1 MLSLLCSDLTSSIV
15 ILLVT
20 AESVINV
27 LQLRIRNNVLYSS
40 LFLTVVRNGLL
51 AEEAQTIE
59 DQLQLPVQ
67 TALPEDLQ
75 PVTDNE
81 EQDVLLA
88 TEAQED
94 LCFHEDKDPWME
106 DVAPI
111 DPAEICAEL
120 EASEEA
126 VETLPQEDAGPIETP
141 PGDASV
147 DQPLNE
153 ASQKEPEFVAMLAET
168 VALVEEVSAETA
180 PEVTIG
186 SAETTGS
193 EPLEALM
200 VEEEVAVVTSDQ
212 AAGPGTT
219 MSTEPVL
226 SGSTAPVTTEP
237 TEPGSSETTDHATA
251 EPTEPVPDEEAE
263 KAPTVPTEPAPS
275 KPTDLVTDEPTEPVP
290 GDKPEQ
296 APIIQT
302 ESGPSDE
309 AVSETTETASSESA
323 GPVPNEAVG
332 PESSDNTEPAPSEDR
347 GPTTETMEPSPS
359 RETEQASIDSK
370 GPEPSEEAALPL
382 GEPIEPVSSK
392 SAGPVPCDNAEPT
405 LSEDRGPKT
414 TETAES
420 LPSPEAEQATIE
432 TKGTEPSEDVNP
444 PLSETIEP
452 ALSNEASRPEPC
464 DDIEPSSTE
473 DAGQITTK
481 ETEPELNEPAE
492 QTPLEASGP
501 SPNDSAEPVEPVET
515 VPPSET
521 TTGNEV
527 LGVTPVPAEAAEPL
541 TKEAAVGSVSGEVV
555 AACEDA
561 VATLDLAPDAAVAPD
576 AQAAATTMEAMPVK
590 CLSLVIDPEIALATI
605 PQLPPSP
612 PPTGTT
618 EGHHPLPEEEGTAVE
633 ASCPTEPTHAPAPK
647 DRLPVA
653 TPDQEEEFPAS
664 RPKEAEKVVS
674 SPLAEASMDEST
686 SSEPAS
692 MKPSTVMLS

>member
-1 MLSLLCSDLTSSIV
+1 M
-15 ILLVT
+15 T
-20 AESVINV
+20 A
-27 LQLRIRNNVLYSS
+27 
-40 LFLTVVRNGLL
+40 VRNGLL

-75 PVTDNE
+75 PVADNE
-81 EQDVLLA
+81 AQDVLLA

-111 DPAEICAEL
+111 DPAEICTEL

-126 VETLPQEDAGPIETP
+126 VETLLQEDAGPIETTP
-141 PGDASV
+141 EDASV

-153 ASQKEPEFVAMLAET
+153 AAQKEPEFVAMLTEI

-186 SAETTGS
+186 SAETAGS

-200 VEEEVAVVTSDQ
+200 VEEEAAVVTFDQ
-212 AAGPGTT
+212 AAG
-219 MSTEPVL
+219 
-226 SGSTAPVTTEP
+226 PVTTEP
-237 TEPGSSETTDHATA
+237 TEPVSSEPTDLATAEPKEPVPDEEAEQAPTAPIEPALSKPTDLETA
-251 EPTEPVPDEEAE
+251 EPTEPVP
-263 KAPTVPTEPAPS
+263 
-275 KPTDLVTDEPTEPVP
+275 
-290 GDKPEQ
+290 GDNPEQ

-309 AVSETTETASSESA
+309 AGLPVSETTETASSESA

-347 GPTTETMEPSPS
+347 GPTIETMELSLN

-370 GPEPSEEAALPL
+370 RAEPSEEAALPL

-392 SAGPVPCDNAEPT
+392 SAGPVACDNAEPT
-405 LSEDRGPKT
+405 PSEDRDPTT

-420 LPSPEAEQATIE
+420 APTHEAEQATIE
-432 TKGTEPSEDVNP
+432 TKGPKPSEDVNT
-444 PLSETIEP
+444 PLGETIEP
-452 ALSNEASRPEPC
+452 VLSNEALRPEPC

-473 DAGQITTK
+473 DAGQITTE

-492 QTPLEASGP
+492 QTPLETSGP
-501 SPNDSAEPVEPVET
+501 SPNEGTESVMHKTAEPVEPVET

-521 TTGNEV
+521 TIRHEV

-541 TKEAAVGSVSGEVV
+541 TKESAVESVSGED
-555 AACEDA
+555 AA
-561 VATLDLAPDAAVAPD
+561 ATLDLTPDVAVAPD
-576 AQAAATTMEAMPVK
+576 AQAATTTMEALPVE
-590 CLSLVIDPEIALATI
+590 CLDLVIDPEIALATI

-618 EGHHPLPEEEGTAVE
+618 EGHHPLAEEEGTAVE
-633 ASCPTEPTHAPAPK
+633 ASCPTESTHASAPK

-653 TPDQEEEFPAS
+653 TPDQEEEFPE
-664 RPKEAEKVVS
+664 EAEKVVS
-674 SPLAEASMDEST
+674 TPLAEAPTDEST
-686 SSEPAS
+686 SSEPAG
-692 MKPSTVMLS
+692 MKSSTVILL